1 MTSYRSSMINRHSCL
16 LALLIGLLSGATPAL
31 SAQDL
36 TELSL
41 EELMDMELPASAPS
55 ARFQV
60 SATAVDSCNLS
71 ATDLTFGNYDP
82 LKASPADASSIVTIT
97 CTAGSGYII
106 GLDAGSGQ
114 GATIETRRLSNGDN
128 QLNYSLYR
136 DTSRNLVWGNSP
148 GTDTTAGIGSGAPI
162 DYPVYGQIPPGQT
175 VPRGIYTDTVTVWV
189 SF

>member
-1 MTSYRSSMINRHSCL
+1 MISHRPHTINRYGSA
-16 LALLIGLLSGATPAL
+16 LALLIGLLSGSTPAIP
-31 SAQDL
+31 AQDL

-60 SATAVDSCNLS
+60 SATAVNSCNLS

-82 LKASPADASSIVTIT
+82 LKASPTDASSLVTIT

-106 GLDAGSGQ
+106 GLDAGIGQ
-114 GATIETRRLSNGDN
+114 GATVETRRLANGEH

-136 DTSRNLVWGNSP
+136 DATRNLVWGNSP
-148 GTDTTAGIGSGAPI
+148 GTDTSAGVGTGMPI
-162 DYPVYGQIPPGQT
+162 DYPVYGRIPQGQT
-175 VPRGIYTDTVTVWV
+175 VPRGVYTDTVTVSV